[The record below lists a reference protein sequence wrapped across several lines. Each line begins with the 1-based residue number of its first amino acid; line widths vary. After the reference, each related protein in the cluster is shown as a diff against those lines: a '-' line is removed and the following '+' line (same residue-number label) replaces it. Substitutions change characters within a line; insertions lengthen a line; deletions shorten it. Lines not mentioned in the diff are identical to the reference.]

1 MSGIHETVKKLFP
14 SDFTEFFPVKKHWW
28 EKIDFENLKSKQG
41 LILALSAAIIILPG
55 IYYYNKFISLTRF
68 TEMENAQINVQM
80 QRRKDLS
87 INLSHM
93 VIDYAQHE
101 RLMFKYAIDK
111 KAGGQSNVDLLES
124 VLAKT
129 GVRELSATMK
139 DGLSS
144 NAMGKIMALA
154 EAYPELKLNANF
166 QIMMQG
172 LINSEDRIAASR
184 MAYNEAASQ
193 FHAYVRKIPACFYA
207 FVLGYREN
215 MYHYVDTDSDLNKTF
230 RIAY

>member
-1 MSGIHETVKKLFP
+1 MSSIHESVRKLFP

-41 LILALSAAIIILPG
+41 LILAICAAIIIIPG

-101 RLMFKYAIDK
+101 REMFKYAIDK
-111 KAGGQSNVDLLES
+111 KAGGSSNVDLLES
-124 VLAKT
+124 VLAKSGAGDLT
-129 GVRELSATMK
+129 ALSG
-139 DGLSS
+139 GLTSGG
-144 NAMGKIMALA
+144 MDKIMALA
-154 EAYPELKLNANF
+154 EAYPDLKLNANF
-166 QIMMQG
+166 QVMMQG
-172 LINSEDRIAASR
+172 LINSEDKIAER
-184 MAYNEAASQ
+184 RLAYNEAASHY
-193 FHAYVRKIPACFYA
+193 HAFVRSIPACFYA
-207 FVLGYREN
+207 FVLGYRES
-215 MYHYVDTDSDLNKTF
+215 MYHYVDTDKDLNQSF
-230 RIAY
+230 RVTY

>member
-1 MSGIHETVKKLFP
+1 MASIHESVRKIFP

-41 LILALSAAIIILPG
+41 LILAICAAIIIVPG

-101 RLMFKYAIDK
+101 RMMFKYAIDK
-111 KAGGQSNVDLLES
+111 KSGGSSNVDLLES
-124 VLAKT
+124 VLSKT
-129 GVRELSATMK
+129 GVGNLTAMKEGMSASGM
-139 DGLSS
+139 D
-144 NAMGKIMALA
+144 KIMALA

-193 FHAYVRKIPACFYA
+193 FHAYVRKVPACFYA
-207 FVLGYREN
+207 FLLGYREN
-215 MYHYVDTDSDLNKTF
+215 MYHYVNTDSDLDKSF
-230 RIAY
+230 RVIY